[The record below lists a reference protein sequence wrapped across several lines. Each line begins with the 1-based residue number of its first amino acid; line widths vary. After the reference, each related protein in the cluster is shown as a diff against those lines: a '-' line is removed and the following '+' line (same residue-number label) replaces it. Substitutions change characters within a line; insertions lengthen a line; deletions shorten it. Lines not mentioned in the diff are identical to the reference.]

1 MEQSFEEAREQ
12 LWDAIHALKRKK
24 TLAAAREARQ
34 LLRDWMKQHPNDY
47 SSQDAGEELAM
58 MEDALEI
65 IEAEKAAAP
74 VAA

>member
-1 MEQSFEEAREQ
+1 MHNINEEKER
-12 LWDAIHALKRKK
+12 LWANIRRLKRQRC
-24 TLAAAREARQ
+24 LPAIREARQ
-34 LLRDWMKQHPNDY
+34 LLRAWMSEHPDDY

-65 IEAEKAAAP
+65 LEAEKSARP